1 MRGGCLLVA
10 IFMLAVT
17 GCTARKGTP
26 AVDAKA
32 PTTARGGAAPT
43 RVEAPRNEEGC
54 RACNGKWGVHG
65 IEQTP
70 SCLCRTHDVGHRC
83 RGKDEC
89 EGDCLGDAGERE
101 VTQPGPPPLGF
112 WVGRCSE
119 FHATFGCHVF
129 LQPRAGEPMRLDVP
143 AEQLCAD

>member
-1 MRGGCLLVA
+1 L
-10 IFMLAVT
+10 LAVIFVIAV
-17 GCTARKGTP
+17 GCTARKGTAP
-26 AVDAKA
+26 ADAKPA
-32 PTTARGGAAPT
+32 AAKPRAAFVPPTT
-43 RVEAPRNEEGC
+43 EEGC
-54 RACNGKWGVHG
+54 RACNGKFGVHG
-65 IEQTP
+65 IDPTP
-70 SCLCRTHDVGHRC
+70 TCLCRTHDVGRRC

-101 VTQPGPPPLGF
+101 VTQPGPPLRGF

-129 LQPRAGEPMRLDVP
+129 LSPRAGEPVRLDVP

>member
-1 MRGGCLLVA
+1 MTWGRVAAAAAITFVALLTAAGC
-10 IFMLAVT
+10 
-17 GCTARKGTP
+17 ARKP
-26 AVDAKA
+26 AQKA
-32 PTTARGGAAPT
+32 EAGQVAAPLATPTT
-43 RVEAPRNEEGC
+43 EEGC
-54 RACNGKWGVHG
+54 RACNGKWGIHG

-70 SCLCRTHDVGHRC
+70 TCLCRTHDVGRRC

-101 VTQPGPPPLGF
+101 VTQPGPPARGF

-119 FHATFGCHVF
+119 FHVTFGCHVF
-129 LQPRAGEPMRLDVP
+129 LAPRAGEPVRLDVP